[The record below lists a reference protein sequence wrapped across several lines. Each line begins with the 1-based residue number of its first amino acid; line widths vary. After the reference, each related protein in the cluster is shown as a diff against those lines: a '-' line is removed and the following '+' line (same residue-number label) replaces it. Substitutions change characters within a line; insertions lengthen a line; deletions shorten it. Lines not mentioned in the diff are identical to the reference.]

1 MGNETSSRD
10 TSSRQQ
16 TPDRDAS
23 SRQQSSERAPSG
35 VSTTQQG
42 GGTSR
47 SATGSSVGQGSQ
59 STGTSPGQQT
69 STWQSGRTPTSGTLQ
84 RRGGSSL
91 SPWSGGFESGYG
103 PFAMMR
109 RISDD
114 MDRLFENFGM
124 GRGLTGYDPQ
134 GFGSAQSTS
143 GASSMWS
150 PHIEVMERDGK
161 LIIQADLPGIKRE
174 DVNVEIEQDAVVVQG
189 HRHQEQSSDQGG
201 YYRSERSYGSFYRT
215 IPLPEGTNADSASAT
230 FRDGVLKVELDA
242 PRGQRRGRA
251 LEIKDGNSQS

>member
-1 MGNETSSRD
+1 MSNETSSRDNTSRQQASERD

-16 TPDRDAS
+16 T
-23 SRQQSSERAPSG
+23 SERAQSG

-42 GGTSR
+42 SGSLR
-47 SATGSSVGQGSQ
+47 TGSSTGQGVP
-59 STGTSPGQQT
+59 STGTSGGQNA
-69 STWQSGRTPTSGTLQ
+69 STWQSGRTPASGALQ
-84 RRGGSSL
+84 QRSGSSL
-91 SPWSGGFESGYG
+91 SPWSSGFESGYG

-109 RISDD
+109 RISDE

-124 GRGLTGYDPQ
+124 GRGLTADQQ
-134 GFGSAQSTS
+134 GFGTAQRGQ

-150 PHIEVMERDGK
+150 PHVEVMERDGK
-161 LIIQADLPGIKRE
+161 LVIQADLPGIKRD
-174 DVNVEIEQDAVVVQG
+174 DVNVEIEQDAVVIQG
-189 HRHQEQSSDQGG
+189 HRHQEQTSDQSG

-215 IPLPEGTNADSASAT
+215 IPLPEGTKADSASAT
-230 FRDGVLKVELDA
+230 FRDGVLKIELDS

>member
-1 MGNETSSRD
+1 MANETSSRD
-10 TSSRQQ
+10 TSSRPQA
-16 TPDRDAS
+16 PDRDAS
-23 SRQQSSERAPSG
+23 SRQQTSERAQSG

-42 GGTSR
+42 GGASR
-47 SATGSSVGQGSQ
+47 SATGSSAGQGLQ
-59 STGTSPGQQT
+59 NTSSPQGQQT
-69 STWQSGRTPTSGTLQ
+69 STWQSGRTPGGGALQ

-91 SPWSGGFESGYG
+91 SPWSGFESGYG

-109 RISDD
+109 RISDE

-134 GFGSAQSTS
+134 GFGSTHSTQ

-150 PHIEVMERDGK
+150 PHVEVMERDGK
-161 LIIQADLPGIKRE
+161 LVIQADLPGIKRE
-174 DVNVEIEQDAVVVQG
+174 DVNVEVEQDALVIQG
-189 HRHQEQSSDQGG
+189 HRHQEQSSDQSG

-230 FRDGVLKVELDA
+230 FRDGVLKVELDV

-251 LEIKDGNSQS
+251 LEIKDGTSQT